1 MELLLRGGE
10 SFPEQGLDGIRCVI
24 EQEGQFLQFRSAEIT
39 KHVVSGVHPA
49 GRPSHP
55 YPDPQVVFGAQGL
68 GDVPQPIVAALAATE
83 LELDRV
89 EGDVDLIVDS
99 HDMVRGDAVKVGQG
113 RDRAAGDVHV
123 AHRLG
128 QDYPGA
134 ADSQPPLKDLGPG
147 VVGLEACADPGG
159 ELVKDVQRDPVK
171 QIIEHIDLLTVRQ
184 GEKVTVD
191 VPVHVEGET
200 APGTVHNLELTVVSL
215 EAEATHLPE
224 SVVVS
229 IEGRGAGEHIH
240 ASDLVLPKGSALLT
254 DAEALVVNISE
265 ATVTEEETEA
275 AEAAEAAEEAPAA
288 EEAAAE

>member
-1 MELLLRGGE
+1 M
-10 SFPEQGLDGIRCVI
+10 SEQ
-24 EQEGQFLQFRSAEIT
+24 
-39 KHVVSGVHPA
+39 K
-49 GRPSHP
+49 
-55 YPDPQVVFGAQGL
+55 
-68 GDVPQPIVAALAATE
+68 LAAELRTE
-83 LELDRV
+83 FGKGYARRARMNNQIPAVIYGHGAEPIHVTLPAKATTLAVRTANALLSLDING
-89 EGDVDLIVDS
+89 EGHL
-99 HDMVRGDAVKVGQG
+99 A
-113 RDRAAGDVHV
+113 
-123 AHRLG
+123 
-128 QDYPGA
+128 
-134 ADSQPPLKDLGPG
+134 
-147 VVGLEACADPGG
+147 
-159 ELVKDVQRDPVK
+159 LVKDVQRDPVK

-265 ATVTEEETEA
+265 ATATEEETEA
-275 AEAAEAAEEAPAA
+275 AAEAAEEAPAA

>member
-1 MELLLRGGE
+1 M
-10 SFPEQGLDGIRCVI
+10 SEQ
-24 EQEGQFLQFRSAEIT
+24 
-39 KHVVSGVHPA
+39 K
-49 GRPSHP
+49 
-55 YPDPQVVFGAQGL
+55 
-68 GDVPQPIVAALAATE
+68 LAAELRTE
-83 LELDRV
+83 FGKGYARRARMAN
-89 EGDVDLIVDS
+89 LIP
-99 HDMVRGDAVKVGQG
+99 AVIYGHG
-113 RDRAAGDVHV
+113 
-123 AHRLG
+123 
-128 QDYPGA
+128 
-134 ADSQPPLKDLGPG
+134 
-147 VVGLEACADPGG
+147 ADPIHVTLPAKATTLAVRTANALLSLDING
-159 ELVKDVQRDPVK
+159 EGHLALVKDVQRDPVK

-191 VPVHVEGET
+191 VPVHVEGES

-265 ATVTEEETEA
+265 ATATEEETEA
-275 AEAAEAAEEAPAA
+275 AAEAAAEAPAA